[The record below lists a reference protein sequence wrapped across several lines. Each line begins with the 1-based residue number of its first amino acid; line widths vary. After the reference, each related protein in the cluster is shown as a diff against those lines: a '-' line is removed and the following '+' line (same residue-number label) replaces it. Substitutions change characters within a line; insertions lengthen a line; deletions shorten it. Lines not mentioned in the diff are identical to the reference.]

1 MKRFTAAVILFS
13 LGIYLFASGSQ
24 EESVPDDVLRVFV
37 SIPPQ
42 KFFVERIGGDLVRV
56 DVLIGENQDPHTFE
70 PLPSQITGLSKA
82 DLYLQV
88 GINFEEAFIGTLRR
102 TLPDLEILD
111 ISKGV
116 ELIEAEDHLHTE
128 TPDPHFWMG
137 PAQAVQMA
145 AGIRNALIVEL
156 PGDEEKLREN
166 YDALVSQ
173 IENLDKELTEILL
186 PYRGSTLFVY
196 HPAFGYFAHSYGLV
210 QTAVETGGKEPSP
223 RQLESIITKAKTE
236 NVKII
241 FVQPQ
246 FSARSAQVIA
256 DATGSAVVRINQLA
270 ENWLENMKEIGLAI
284 KEGLE

>member
-1 MKRFTAAVILFS
+1 MKRFTATVILIS
-13 LGIYLFASGSQ
+13 MGICVFASGSG
-24 EESVPDDVLRVFV
+24 EDPVPDNLLRVFV

-42 KFFVERIGGDLVRV
+42 KFFVEHIGGDLVHV
-56 DVLIGENQDPHTFE
+56 EVLIGENQDPHTYE
-70 PLPSQITGLSKA
+70 PLPSQINGLSKA
-82 DLYLQV
+82 DLYLQI
-88 GINFEEAFIGTLRR
+88 GSNFEEAFIGTLRR

-111 ISKGV
+111 VSKGV
-116 ELIEAEDHLHTE
+116 ELIEGEDNLHTGIE
-128 TPDPHFWMG
+128 DPHFWMG

-145 AGIRNALIVEL
+145 ANIRDALIAEL

-166 YDALVSQ
+166 HEALVSK
-173 IENLDKELTEILL
+173 IENLDKELTEILF

-196 HPAFGYFAHSYGLV
+196 HPAFGYFARSYGLV

-223 RQLESIITKAKTE
+223 RQLESIISKAKAE

-246 FSARSAQVIA
+246 YSTRSARIIA
-256 DATGSAVVRINQLA
+256 DATGCAVVKVNQLA

-284 KEGLE
+284 KKGLE

>member
-1 MKRFTAAVILFS
+1 MKRFTATVILIS
-13 LGIYLFASGSQ
+13 MGICVFASGSG
-24 EESVPDDVLRVFV
+24 EDPVPDNLLRVFV

-42 KFFVERIGGDLVRV
+42 KFFVEHIGGDLVHV
-56 DVLIGENQDPHTFE
+56 EVLIGENQDPHTYE
-70 PLPSQITGLSKA
+70 PLPSQINGLSKA
-82 DLYLQV
+82 DLYLQI
-88 GINFEEAFIGTLRR
+88 GSNFEEAFIGTLRR

-111 ISKGV
+111 VSKGV
-116 ELIEAEDHLHTE
+116 ELIEGEDNLHTGIE
-128 TPDPHFWMG
+128 DPHFWMG
-137 PAQAVQMA
+137 PAQAIQMA
-145 AGIRNALIVEL
+145 ANIRNALIAEL

-166 YDALVSQ
+166 YEALVSK
-173 IENLDKELTEILL
+173 IENLDKELTEILF

-223 RQLESIITKAKTE
+223 RQLESIISKAKAE

-246 FSARSAQVIA
+246 YSTRSARIIA
-256 DATGSAVVRINQLA
+256 DATGCAVVKVNQLA

-284 KEGLE
+284 KKGLE